1 MAQKAS
7 LPDHSPQQKALT
19 NHWLVNLTNLSLC
32 HPAPKEKKKKDEFN
46 DSITDI
52 PLN

>member
-7 LPDHSPQQKALT
+7 PPDHSPQQKALT

-32 HPAPKEKKKKDEFN
+32 HPAPKEKKKKMN
-46 DSITDI
+46 LMILSQTY
-52 PLN
+52 L